1 MDKNSK
7 IIGFYS
13 YTDYVGKDNEP
24 KKVYVYVSK
33 DKETGKLSYNITNE
47 DSDEYKEAFV
57 KYCKDNG
64 YNKKNQDRIFTDN
77 KFKANINCKSPE
89 HVFSLIKKAN
99 KNVEVDEEEYND
111 IVDSYYKETTKR
123 NIINKIKGF
132 KELPKKGLYFIKSHP
147 KVTVAAA
154 CLALIV
160 GGGIF
165 KLATN
170 KGPTAN
176 NSRIATTVDNN
187 KDNID
192 KNNTDNKTN
201 EENKEEAKEETQKDT
216 SSQATTTETTTNETY
231 TATPTT
237 YRNSGNSSS
246 SNSSSSNN
254 NSQSTGGS
262 TSNSSN
268 GNTGSGSTS
277 GGTNGSSNSGSSV
290 TDSNLPEFQDPNAS
304 IDDSNDQNTGNENT
318 DEDDKYDNVIEEDP
332 GNSNTNTDDSNNS
345 GSDNNNSNDNTEDNT
360 SDNTNDNNNSN
371 NDTSN
376 ITEDEEPVKDED
388 YSQEID
394 VPAVSDDNENSNDTN
409 NDTNNGDTSTETKEE
424 DEDLTTGN
432 IDLDPSIPESAI
444 DSDLSYE
451 YEESYDNESGN
462 IDEIINAE
470 PLPDPNETATGDYV
484 TDENEWYFANDNS
497 NTTTQNSDTATED
510 VDVVPV
516 EQATTTT
523 TTSNYDSNVA
533 AVDQVIEAMA
543 NGNANV
549 NLVYNQDGSLTV
561 GYTETTPTAQ
571 AEAEASSMTK

>member
-33 DKETGKLSYNITNE
+33 DKETGKLSYQMTNE

-111 IVDSYYKETTKR
+111 IVDDYYKETTKR
-123 NIINKIKGF
+123 NILNKIKGF

-192 KNNTDNKTN
+192 KNNINNKTN
-201 EENKEEAKEETQKDT
+201 EENKEETQKDT

-246 SNSSSSNN
+246 SNSS
-254 NSQSTGGS
+254 
-262 TSNSSN
+262 N
-268 GNTGSGSTS
+268 GNTGSGS
-277 GGTNGSSNSGSSV
+277 TNGSSNSGSSV

-332 GNSNTNTDDSNNS
+332 GNSNTNTDDSNN
-345 GSDNNNSNDNTEDNT
+345 DT
-360 SDNTNDNNNSN
+360 SDT
-371 NDTSN
+371 
-376 ITEDEEPVKDED
+376 IEEEVPVEDED
-388 YSQEID
+388 YSEEID
-394 VPAVSDDNENSNDTN
+394 VPAISDDNENSNDTN
-409 NDTNNGDTSTETKEE
+409 NGDTSTDIKEE

-497 NTTTQNSDTATED
+497 NTTTQSNDTATED

-516 EQATTTT
+516 EQATTTTTT

-549 NLVYNQDGSLTV
+549 NLVYNQDGSLSV